1 MQPLRVHPNQ
11 RFLATA
17 DGHPFFWL
25 GDTAWELFHRLTR
38 PEISHYLQT
47 RTKQGF
53 NLIQAVLLPEL
64 HGLTEANRLGQLPF
78 LSLQT
83 LEPNRAYFDFVE
95 DVLQE
100 AQGLGL
106 YMALLPTW
114 ADKLTPDWGAG
125 PVIFTLNN
133 LEQAQ
138 QYGAYLGKRFAG
150 FPNVVWMLGGDRPA
164 IYSPQ
169 RKVQDRVE
177 ADSTDL
183 RPIWRSLAQGI
194 RDGGA
199 AQLLTHHP
207 DGGPLTAR
215 ALHHESWHELTL
227 FQSGH
232 WQRFSPVWD
241 WLEEH
246 FLRQPLKPAL
256 DAEPCYEDHGV
267 NPWHKDWTAAEGYF
281 RADDVRL
288 QIYRGIFAGGC
299 GVTYGHQSVWQFV
312 NPELYA
318 PLAHPDVLLWRTAL
332 ERPAALQM
340 LYLRRLFESLPFAE
354 LRPDHTLLEP
364 NTQAW
369 ALSNQSTALVYAQD
383 SFVLR
388 LNHFAQAQWF
398 SPTTGAYRPAQA
410 QQLKYTLPNGVFD
423 AVLILSNET
432 GNVIF

>member
-1 MQPLRVHPNQ
+1 MQPLCVHANQ
-11 RFLATA
+11 RFVATA
-17 DGHPFFWL
+17 DGQPFFWL

-38 PEISHYLQT
+38 PEISQYLET
-47 RTKQGF
+47 RAKQGF
-53 NLIQAVLLPEL
+53 NLIQAVLLPEFN
-64 HGLTEANRLGQLPF
+64 GLTEANRLGQLPF
-78 LSLQT
+78 LSLET
-83 LEPNRAYFDFVE
+83 LEPNPAYFDFVE
-95 DVLQE
+95 EVLLE
-100 AQGLGL
+100 ARGLGL

-114 ADKLTPDWGAG
+114 ADKLTPNWGAG
-125 PVIFTLNN
+125 PVIFSLDTL
-133 LEQAQ
+133 EKAQ
-138 QYGAYLGKRFAG
+138 QYGAYLGKRFAHHSHL
-150 FPNVVWMLGGDRPA
+150 VWMLGGDRPVV
-164 IYSPQ
+164 YSPQ
-169 RKVQDRVE
+169 HTAQDTPDS
-177 ADSTDL
+177 DSTDL
-183 RPIWRSLAQGI
+183 RPIWRSMAQGI
-194 RDGGA
+194 RTGGA
-199 AQLLTHHP
+199 RQLMTYHA
-207 DGGPLTAR
+207 DGGPQTAQ

-299 GVTYGHQSVWQFV
+299 GVTYGHQSVWQFA

-318 PLAHPDVLLWRTAL
+318 PVAHPDVLSWRTAL

-340 LYLRRLFESLPFAE
+340 QHLRRLFESLPFIE
-354 LRPDHTLLEP
+354 LRPDQTLLEP

-369 ALSNQSTALVYAQD
+369 TLSSQSTALVYAQS

-388 LNHFAQAQWF
+388 SNRFAKAQWF
-398 SPTTGAYRPAQA
+398 SPTTGTYSPAQT
-410 QQLKYTLPNGVFD
+410 QHLEYSLPSGAID
-423 AVLILSNET
+423 AVLILS
-432 GNVIF
+432 V